1 MFISNSDS
9 KSIRTSLRALNK
21 AHFVIKMGSQESKT
35 FKSVQTTFEKGDFI
49 EQVQNKYNL
58 QPQKPTVVQE
68 ITDALKGKL
77 SIINC
82 LTDGSR
88 NKNHGRKSASRCAKE
103 G

>member
-1 MFISNSDS
+1 
-9 KSIRTSLRALNK
+9 
-21 AHFVIKMGSQESKT
+21 MGSQESKT

-77 SIINC
+77 SLISC

-88 NKNHGRKSASRCAKE
+88 NENHGRKSASRGAK
-103 G
+103 GRRRF

>member
-1 MFISNSDS
+1 
-9 KSIRTSLRALNK
+9 
-21 AHFVIKMGSQESKT
+21 MGSQESKT

-77 SIINC
+77 F
-82 LTDGSR
+82 LL
-88 NKNHGRKSASRCAKE
+88 
-103 G
+103 